1 MDYSDQLLTFAELSI
16 ALAGFAGIIATF
28 QFKQDGHVSRGRV
41 LGLSMIVNISL
52 LGAFFSVF
60 PLALMNF
67 GLAEHTVWK
76 YSSGLAGIV
85 WFALII
91 FIGQN
96 LRKYIVRKPIRVLFS
111 VLFLLSIAATVISF
125 LNAFGVIFHQEYAPY
140 FAGFLLAFFM
150 VCYNFSRLLMH
161 PLWKALRE
169 QETGLTSVD

>member
-28 QFKQDGHVSRGRV
+28 QFKQEDHVSRGRV

-67 GLAEHTVWK
+67 GLAEKEVWA

-85 WFALII
+85 WFAVII

-96 LRKYIVRKPIRVLFS
+96 LRKYRVRKHIRVFFS
-111 VLFLLSIAATVISF
+111 VLFFMSLAASVISF
-125 LNAFGVIFHQEYAPY
+125 LNAFGVIFHQIYAPY

-169 QETGLTSVD
+169 EEAAHTTVE